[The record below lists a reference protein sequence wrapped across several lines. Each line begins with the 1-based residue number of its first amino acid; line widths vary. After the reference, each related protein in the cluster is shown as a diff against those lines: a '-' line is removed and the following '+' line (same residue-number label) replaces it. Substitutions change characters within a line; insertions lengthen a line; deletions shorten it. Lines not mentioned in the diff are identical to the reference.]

1 MYTFCVI
8 NWKGGVGKT
17 TISTNVAYLMATKY
31 NKKVLFIDADKQGNA
46 SSRFEA
52 KENHANLT
60 DILTKGI
67 PAKQAIQRTK
77 YENID
82 IIASDA
88 TLLDANLSVLKET
101 EKRQDNILATALEPL
116 QDIYDVCI
124 IDNPPDSNITVVNV
138 LEVVNDLFVVTT
150 LDSDSFNGVFALQ
163 EELDN
168 LNKALESD
176 ISISAILINKFVR
189 NAVSYSSINK
199 LKDKGYEIIEPY
211 LRNTRSTGTSLQQ
224 ATEEH
229 KSIYEI
235 SPYCGFSQDL
245 GKFVKMLMGGEE

>member
-1 MYTFCVI
+1 MYTFCFI

-17 TISTNVAYLMATKY
+17 TIATNVAYLMATKY

-52 KENHANLT
+52 NTEHANLT

-67 PAKQAIQRTK
+67 PAEQVIQNTK

-88 TLLDANLSVLKET
+88 SLLDANLAVLQES
-101 EKRQDNILATALEPL
+101 EKRQDNILVTALESL
-116 QDIYDVCI
+116 QNVYDVCI

-163 EELDN
+163 VELDN

-176 ISISAILINKFVR
+176 ISISAVLINKFVR
-189 NAVSYSSINK
+189 NSVSYSGLNK
-199 LKDKGYEIIEPY
+199 LKDNGFEIIEPY
-211 LRNTRSTGTSLQQ
+211 LRNTRSTGFALQQ

-235 SPYCGFSQDL
+235 SPNCGFAQDL
-245 GKFVKMLMGGEE
+245 AKFVKILMGGEE